1 MRVGM
6 DHPGGPSKGPETADK
21 PTPPGPGDQPPPAPP
36 GSSGTPRMDSLRAA
50 GWKFDSREEAGTEQP
65 GDNDGQTTESSSAEP
80 IGEVEP
86 ETEEKPDPEK
96 TEIGGPRPAP
106 GAQETPRTQSPPEQE
121 GEAVGGTDAKSPARP
136 RDTSTVGQ
144 DPTDR
149 PAGGEAPPAPAATD
163 KSSKTADTGDPKPG
177 DPNQDAPA
185 PGSLTLDADEPPA
198 EATESSGEAGGERDG
213 KPAAPQ
219 TENTGN
225 TPEFTD
231 KTEPGQPE
239 RTPYVDN
246 PGSGNQPSRIA
257 SLIAAGWE
265 FPGRTDN
272 TSQPPETTDPKQEA
286 EPPKTDA
293 ADPEPHTPE
302 TPPPSEQ
309 AQAADNP
316 SDSGTPPGPDHGG
329 GTGEEP
335 SGPQEGIP
343 GEPKVEGPAA
353 EPPGGGEL
361 TPPLP
366 HDRPADGTRPPP
378 PEPIEHPP
386 PEPMA
391 EPVEGSGTEQRKP
404 LGNDTAN
411 PARGEQDGDRDKTAQ
426 EAEVIPT
433 GPNTLPYLG
442 TYNPNG
448 HFTQTVDQAR
458 RTGSESTQTRDT
470 ELPPWLTGPAEISQ
484 SPTQEEFDP
493 ATANREPGV
502 AVKAPDRRK
511 KSETDPESTLE
522 KFRKGTWRRGTD
534 MKDFGTLTDDA
545 TSVLT
550 DSRPPAPTGHSET
563 ADGPTY
569 TQPYTPGATPS
580 SFVALATVAM
590 LGAEGTRKI
599 KQIIVRRAS

>member
-1 MRVGM
+1 
-6 DHPGGPSKGPETADK
+6 
-21 PTPPGPGDQPPPAPP
+21 
-36 GSSGTPRMDSLRAA
+36 MDSLRAA
-50 GWKFDSREEAGTEQP
+50 GWKFDSREETGTEQP
-65 GDNDGQTTESSSAEP
+65 DDGQTAESSPEP
-80 IGEVEP
+80 IGEAEP
-86 ETEEKPDPEK
+86 GGKEKPEPEK
-96 TEIGGPRPAP
+96 TEVGEPRPAP
-106 GAQETPRTQSPPEQE
+106 GAQETPRAQSPREQD
-121 GEAVGGTDAKSPARP
+121 GEAVGGTGAESPARP

-163 KSSKTADTGDPKPG
+163 QSSKIADTGDPKPG
-177 DPNQDAPA
+177 DPANQDAPA

-198 EATESSGEAGGERDG
+198 EATGSGGEAGGERDG
-213 KPAAPQ
+213 KPAAPP
-219 TENTGN
+219 TENTGD

-246 PGSGNQPSRIA
+246 PGSGEQPSRIA

-272 TSQPPETTDPKQEA
+272 TSQPPETTDPK
-286 EPPKTDA
+286 TDA
-293 ADPEPHTPE
+293 ADPE

-309 AQAADNP
+309 PQPTDNP
-316 SDSGTPPGPDHGG
+316 ADTGTPPRPDHVG

-335 SGPQEGIP
+335 SGPQEGVP

-353 EPPGGGEL
+353 EPPGDGEL

-366 HDRPADGTRPPP
+366 HGRPADGTRLPP
-378 PEPIEHPP
+378 PEPTEHPP
-386 PEPMA
+386 PEPVA
-391 EPVEGSGTEQRKP
+391 EPVEGSGTEQRET
-404 LGNDTAN
+404 LGNDTAD

-470 ELPPWLTGPAEISQ
+470 ELPPWLTGPSEISQ
-484 SPTQEEFDP
+484 SPTQEELDP
-493 ATANREPGV
+493 VTANREPGV

-511 KSETDPESTLE
+511 KSETDPESTIE
-522 KFRKGTWRRGTD
+522 RFRKGTWRRGTD